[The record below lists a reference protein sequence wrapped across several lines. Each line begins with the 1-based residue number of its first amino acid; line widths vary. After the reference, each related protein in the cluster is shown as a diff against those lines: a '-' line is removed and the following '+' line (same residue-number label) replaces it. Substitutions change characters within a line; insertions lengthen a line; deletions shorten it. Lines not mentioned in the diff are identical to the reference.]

1 MPNGELPVSLEI
13 VNQDSDMITG
23 DTIQNRIHDFTN
35 ESFWSLKEKTLITI
49 LSEECGFGL
58 FFGHLLQ

>member
-23 DTIQNRIHDFTN
+23 DTIQNRIQDFTN
-35 ESFWSLKEKTLITI
+35 ESFWSLKENRKGNIRPGIITDPI
-49 LSEECGFGL
+49 E
-58 FFGHLLQ
+58 

>member
-23 DTIQNRIHDFTN
+23 DTIQNRIQDFTN
-35 ESFWSLKEKTLITI
+35 ESFWSLKENMKGNIRPGIITDPI
-49 LSEECGFGL
+49 E
-58 FFGHLLQ
+58 

>member
-23 DTIQNRIHDFTN
+23 DIIQNRIQDFAI
-35 ESFWSLKEKTLITI
+35 ESFWSLKENMKGNIRPGIITDPI
-49 LSEECGFGL
+49 E
-58 FFGHLLQ
+58 

>member
-23 DTIQNRIHDFTN
+23 DTIQNRIQDFTN
-35 ESFWSLKEKTLITI
+35 ESF
-49 LSEECGFGL
+49 
-58 FFGHLLQ
+58 

>member
-23 DTIQNRIHDFTN
+23 DIIQNRIQDFTN
-35 ESFWSLKEKTLITI
+35 ESFWSLKENMKGNIRPGIITDPI
-49 LSEECGFGL
+49 E
-58 FFGHLLQ
+58 